1 MDLPSVYDNHHHPH
15 HHHQQQHH
23 HSEFELHTT
32 LAPQY
37 GGPLHPDCIDEA
49 ILVNETKDDVEL
61 RDHILMGEVPLIDTI
76 FRYDSVDAVIVCC

>member
-15 HHHQQQHH
+15 HHQQQHY

-76 FRYDSVDAVIVCC
+76 FRYDSVDVTIVCC